1 MYSGSGLHC
10 GLHKSLPIYSEFGPS
25 QLNIPKL
32 GNLVEFR
39 FKTKSG
45 IPCQYIPEF
54 LNVQFCD
61 AHHIDFK
68 LRAKKKNN
76 YIKKTRTYKHTSD
89 NEYHYTIKYQFIL
102 FVFFSSFP
110 FEKKNKQFYI

>member
-1 MYSGSGLHC
+1 MYSGSGLHPTGPC
-10 GLHKSLPIYSEFGPS
+10 VKKSLPIYSEFGPS

-68 LRAKKKNN
+68 IESKKK
-76 YIKKTRTYKHTSD
+76 K
-89 NEYHYTIKYQFIL
+89 
-102 FVFFSSFP
+102 
-110 FEKKNKQFYI
+110 